1 MRSDVDHMVDTV
13 LGHLVLDVTWTRR
26 RSLSDPERVG
36 RRGLAGGSITVAI
49 LPKFGISWNLL
60 ESQKLPTR

>member
-36 RRGLAGGSITVAI
+36 KRGLAGGSITVAI
-49 LPKFGISWNLL
+49 LPKFGIS
-60 ESQKLPTR
+60 